1 MDNEDTRLGY
11 SLIYDGISIL
21 CVAVI
26 YLIEVIVKIVI

>member
-1 MDNEDTRLGY
+1 MDDEDTRLGY
-11 SLIYDGISIL
+11 SFIYAGIGRL

>member
-11 SLIYDGISIL
+11 SLIYAGIGIL

-26 YLIEVIVKIVI
+26 YLIEVVIKIVF

>member
-11 SLIYDGISIL
+11 SLIYAGIGIL
-21 CVAVI
+21 CVGFI